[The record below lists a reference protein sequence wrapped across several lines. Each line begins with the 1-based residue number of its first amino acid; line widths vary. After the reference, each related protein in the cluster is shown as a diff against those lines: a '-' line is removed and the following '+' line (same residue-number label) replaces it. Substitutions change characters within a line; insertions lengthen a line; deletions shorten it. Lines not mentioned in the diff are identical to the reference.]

1 MKKSTIDTAEELSQA
16 NASVLDDLQKL
27 EHAVLASPPV
37 SVSNMLNT
45 LSIARSRVTD
55 HFDFEEKEKGWME
68 AVRKREPR
76 LEHAVCGLIEEHRQL
91 VQSLNTLVKEA
102 NAEAKLEEAFR
113 QKVLR
118 WIQRVREHE
127 LRENELLEDVF
138 AEDLG
143 AGD

>member
-1 MKKSTIDTAEELSQA
+1 MKTSAIDTAEELSQA
-16 NASVLDDLQKL
+16 TASVLDDLQKL
-27 EHAVLASPPV
+27 EHVVLASPPV
-37 SVSNMLNT
+37 SVSDILNT
-45 LSIARSRVTD
+45 LSTARSHVTD
-55 HFDFEEKEKGWME
+55 HFEFEEKEKGWME

-76 LEHAVCGLIEEHRQL
+76 LEHAVSSLIEEHRQL
-91 VQSLNTLVKEA
+91 VKSLNTLVEEA
-102 NAEAKLEEAFR
+102 IAEAKLEEAFR
-113 QKVLR
+113 QKVMQ